1 MTDIR
6 DFLVDRRNAIRATM
20 DFLAD
25 EDAALTAVIDEM
37 AAPADPTPADQ
48 APTDPVDAMPSD
60 PAPTDP
66 APTDPAPTDPV
77 PTDPPPDPAPVP
89 PTPIPPSTAPA
100 GARTRGPDVSG
111 CTLPGVTVTASEV
124 IISSP
129 LPFFAG
135 WDIGSRRIT
144 LKARV
149 AKSFDIWSQDG
160 VSSNLPLIYCL
171 PGGGFDEAEHWTV
184 LGTAAAMVLKQEM
197 GAFAGVIR
205 KWDMRG
211 MSQDGLKVCGGNLIE
226 SNRIADAI
234 YRGGAPHA
242 DAITIMSADG
252 GVTIRDND
260 IDWNYA
266 GRIDQSGINN
276 WFQFASYPAMSNI
289 WDDILIEGNRLRHAN
304 TNSFAMQVATKNSPT
319 WRGSIKVR
327 NNVMDKAGGV
337 RKILYAASSTISEWS
352 GNVDAA
358 GADIP
363 LSAA

>member
-1 MTDIR
+1 MDAIA
-6 DFLVDRRNAIRATM
+6 AIRAIALYA
-20 DFLAD
+20 LAIT
-25 EDAALTAVIDEM
+25 ETQP
-37 AAPADPTPADQ
+37 APEPVPEPTPEP
-48 APTDPVDAMPSD
+48 APEPEPVPEPAPEPAPEPEPEPTPVPEPTPD
-60 PAPTDP
+60 PAP
-66 APTDPAPTDPV
+66 APTPDPV
-77 PTDPPPDPAPVP
+77 PTPVP
-89 PTPIPPSTAPA
+89 PTPIPPPSSAPV

-197 GAFAGVIR
+197 GGFAGLIR

-211 MSQDGLKVCGGNLIE
+211 MSQDGIKVCGGNLIE
-226 SNRIADAI
+226 GNRIADAI

-266 GRIDQSGINN
+266 GRTDQSGINN
-276 WFQFASYPAMSNI
+276 WFRIETYPAASNI
-289 WDDILIEGNRLRHAN
+289 WDYIVIEGNNLRHAN
-304 TNSFAMQVATKNSPT
+304 DRSFAMQVVERNSPV

-327 NNVMDKAGGV
+327 NNRMDKAGGA
-337 RKILYAASSTISEWS
+337 RKILYAASSKISEWS
-352 GNVDAA
+352 GNVDAS

>member
-1 MTDIR
+1 MTEDIR
-6 DFLVDRRNAIRATM
+6 SFLTARIAECDEIIFNAGEIAAAAQKSLAEATTIA
-20 DFLAD
+20 AD
-25 EDAALTAVIDEM
+25 TTGQRDAMAALLA
-37 AAPADPTPADQ
+37 
-48 APTDPVDAMPSD
+48 SL
-60 PAPTDP
+60 PAPEPIP
-66 APTDPAPTDPV
+66 APEPA
-77 PTDPPPDPAPVP
+77 PDPAPVP
-89 PTPIPPSTAPA
+89 PTPIPPPSSAPV

-327 NNVMDKAGGV
+327 GNLMDKAGGV
-337 RKILYAASSTISEWS
+337 RKILYAASSKISEWS